1 MAGDVYGRLDPK
13 VPPERVAAVV
23 LALAHSGC
31 GVTGEVI
38 SAGGGR
44 MSRLMIAATDGYFSP
59 DLTDDVAA
67 AQLTAVCEES
77 AVAAVP
83 DSAMAEIDL
92 IRRCFPDLADFPMP
106 PR

>member
-1 MAGDVYGRLDPK
+1 
-13 VPPERVAAVV
+13 
-23 LALAHSGC
+23 
-31 GVTGEVI
+31 VTGEVI

-67 AQLTAVCEES
+67 AHLTAVCEES